1 MQYQPIAAPVRP
13 FHEDENDYGFR
24 FFCDRDLSAPIER
37 NLPKSNP
44 FHFCPCGV
52 VIGVEADSEGPC
64 LRFSTR
70 PESHLA
76 ARLIQPFETLNSALV
91 TTPTEQTDNCI
102 LESLDQQM
110 QRDDNPASSAFAR
123 RIRYA
128 LYALGALLVFDG
140 LIFAVRLLS

>member
-13 FHEDENDYGFR
+13 FHEDENGYWFR

-76 ARLIQPFETLNSALV
+76 ARLIQSFETLRRTSVATV
-91 TTPTEQTDNCI
+91 TEQEGPCLEEQMKRDHNPGTSANAKI
-102 LESLDQQM
+102 L
-110 QRDDNPASSAFAR
+110 
-123 RIRYA
+123 RYA
-128 LYALGALLVFDG
+128 LSALGALVVFDV
-140 LIFAVRLLS
+140 LIFFVHMMS